1 MALGNVHLTP
11 QLIQA
16 VRDSVDILDVAAS
29 ITRLEKRGNRYWGLC
44 PFHKEKTP
52 SFSLDPTR
60 GLFYCFGCGVGGDAI
75 RLHMQ
80 SSGDD
85 FPAAIEALAR
95 ANGIPLPAMVH
106 AGRSGPDPEEIL
118 GAAADLYQAE
128 LARSRQATEY
138 LDQRRVPEAVVK
150 RFRLGYAPDRFDFLT
165 GALRSRFRAQ
175 DLEAAGLIA
184 SKEDKSHSWDRFRD
198 RLMFPIFGVSG
209 RIVGFGGR
217 LLGADPKAAKY
228 LNTPETE
235 RFQKRNLLYGL
246 HLARSSVRERGA
258 LLLVEGYF
266 DLLAAVVSG
275 IDWVAASMGTALTVD
290 QARLAA
296 RYAEEVI
303 VAYDCDEAG
312 EEASRRALPILLAQ
326 GLKVRRL
333 RLPSGADPDSF
344 RLSDGEAALR
354 ARVEEAPDAVDLEID
369 RQPSTERADPHAL
382 AKAAQ
387 RVRQLLTNI
396 PDQVAR
402 FAYSRRAATRLGIPH
417 ELLWKTGAGAEA
429 GAIAGARQ
437 TAGSVGGRA
446 AAGSGPSPRSAGP
459 GAGRPPAGPQR
470 QVSSLEE
477 RVLQLLLSGEVPIP
491 AAPQLPAPEVFLDP
505 VCGNIFRKFL
515 AIHAEVGGIPDARV
529 VLDMLGESPEMLDR
543 AAKILVETSSCSEAV
558 DELGYSLRELT
569 KRWQRDRLRRLAL
582 DIGEA
587 QRRGDLV
594 RLDILIQEKNS
605 LTRALHELEA

>member
-95 ANGIPLPAMVH
+95 ANGIPLPATVH
-106 AGRSGPDPEEIL
+106 AGRSGPDLEEIL

-128 LARSRQATEY
+128 LARSRPATDY
-138 LDQRRVPEAVVK
+138 LANRRVPEAVAK

-246 HLARSSVRERGA
+246 HLARGSVRERGA

-296 RYAEEVI
+296 RHAEEVI
-303 VAYDCDEAG
+303 VAYDGDEAG

-369 RQPSTERADPHAL
+369 RQPTADRADPHAL

-387 RVRQLLTNI
+387 RVRQLLI
-396 PDQVAR
+396 SVPDQVAR
-402 FAYSRRAATRLGIPH
+402 FAYSRRAATRLGIPN
-417 ELLWKTGAGAEA
+417 ELLWKTGAGPEVGPVA
-429 GAIAGARQ
+429 GPRR
-437 TAGSVGGRA
+437 TAGPVGGA
-446 AAGSGPSPRSAGP
+446 TAAGSGPSPRAAGP
-459 GAGRPPAGPQR
+459 GAGRPAAGAPR

-491 AAPQLPAPEVFLDP
+491 AAPQLPPPEVFLDP

-515 AIHAEVGGIPDARV
+515 AIHAEVGGIPDVRV

-569 KRWQRDRLRRLAL
+569 RRWQRDRLRRLAL

>member
-95 ANGIPLPAMVH
+95 ANGIPLPATVH

-128 LARSRQATEY
+128 LARSRQATDY
-138 LDQRRVPEAVVK
+138 LDKRRIPEAVAK
-150 RFRLGYAPDRFDFLT
+150 RFRLGYAPDRFDFLI

-246 HLARSSVRERGA
+246 HLARGSVRERGA

-303 VAYDCDEAG
+303 VAYDGDEAG

-333 RLPSGADPDSF
+333 RLPPGADPDSF

-369 RQPSTERADPHAL
+369 RQPSAERADPHAL

-387 RVRQLLTNI
+387 RVRQLLTNV

-417 ELLWKTGAGAEA
+417 ELLWKTGAGPGA
-429 GAIAGARQ
+429 GAVAGTRQ
-437 TAGSVGGRA
+437 MAGSFGGMT
-446 AAGSGPSPRSAGP
+446 AAGSGPSPRAAGP
-459 GAGRPPAGPQR
+459 GAGEAGGRAAAAGLEPRRTRSPASPVRGGPHSGGAAAAGPR
-470 QVSSLEE
+470 
-477 RVLQLLLSGEVPIP
+477 GVP
-491 AAPQLPAPEVFLDP
+491 
-505 VCGNIFRKFL
+505 RS
-515 AIHAEVGGIPDARV
+515 R
-529 VLDMLGESPEMLDR
+529 
-543 AAKILVETSSCSEAV
+543 
-558 DELGYSLRELT
+558 LREYFQEVS
-569 KRWQRDRLRRLAL
+569 RYP
-582 DIGEA
+582 
-587 QRRGDLV
+587 RRG
-594 RLDILIQEKNS
+594 RRN
-605 LTRALHELEA
+605 TGRPGRARYARREPRDA

>member
-95 ANGIPLPAMVH
+95 ANGIPLPATVH
-106 AGRSGPDPEEIL
+106 TGRSGPDPEEIL

-128 LARSRQATEY
+128 LSRSRQATEY
-138 LDQRRVPEAVVK
+138 LASRRVPEAVAK

-217 LLGADPKAAKY
+217 LLGVDPKAAKY

-246 HLARSSVRERGA
+246 HLARGSVRERGA

-275 IDWVAASMGTALTVD
+275 VDWVAASMGTALTAD

-303 VAYDCDEAG
+303 VAYDGDEAG

-333 RLPSGADPDSF
+333 RLPAGADPDSF

-354 ARVEEAPDAVDLEID
+354 ARIEEAPDAVDLEID
-369 RQPSTERADPHAL
+369 RQPSAERADPHAL
-382 AKAAQ
+382 ARAAQ
-387 RVRQLLTNI
+387 RVRQLLTSV

-402 FAYSRRAATRLGIPH
+402 FGYSRRAATRLGIPH
-417 ELLWKTGAGAEA
+417 ELLWKTAAGPEA
-429 GAIAGARQ
+429 GGRGTGRLVGSAGGAI
-437 TAGSVGGRA
+437 
-446 AAGSGPSPRSAGP
+446 AAGSGPSRPAAGQGP
-459 GAGRPPAGPQR
+459 SRPAAAPR

-491 AAPQLPAPEVFLDP
+491 GASELPAPEVFLDP
-505 VCGNIFRKFL
+505 VCGNIFKKFL
-515 AIHAEVGGIPDARV
+515 AIHAEVGGVPEARI
-529 VLDMLGESPEMLDR
+529 VLEGLGESPEMLDR

-558 DELGYSLRELT
+558 EELGYSLRELT
-569 KRWQRDRLRRLAL
+569 RRWQRDRLRKLAL

>member
-29 ITRLEKRGNRYWGLC
+29 ITKLEKRGNRYWGLC

-95 ANGIPLPAMVH
+95 ANGIALPAVVH
-106 AGRSGPDPEEIL
+106 AGRTGPDPEEML
-118 GAAADLYQAE
+118 SAAADLFSAE
-128 LARSRQATEY
+128 LPRSRKATEY
-138 LDQRRVPEAVVK
+138 LASRRIPEAVAK
-150 RFRLGYAPDRFDFLT
+150 RFRLGYAPERFDFLI
-165 GALRSRFRAQ
+165 GGLRSRFRAQ
-175 DLEAAGLIA
+175 DLEAAGLVV
-184 SKEDKSHSWDRFRD
+184 SKEDRSHSWDRFRD
-198 RLMFPIFGVSG
+198 RLMFPIFGASG

-217 LLGADPKAAKY
+217 TLGADPKAAKY

-246 HLARSSVRERGA
+246 NVARASVRDRGS

-266 DLLAAVVSG
+266 DLLAAVVAG
-275 IDWVAASMGTALTVD
+275 IDWVAASMGTALTAD

-303 VAYDCDEAG
+303 VAYDGDDAG

-326 GLKVRRL
+326 GLKVRRI
-333 RLPSGADPDSF
+333 RLPKGDDPDSF
-344 RLSDGEAALR
+344 RLASGEEALC
-354 ARVEEAPDAVDLEID
+354 ALVEEAPDAVDLEID
-369 RQPSTERADPHAL
+369 RQPSAESADPHAL
-382 AKAAQ
+382 ARAAQ
-387 RVRQLLTNI
+387 RLRQLLQTI
-396 PDQVAR
+396 PDAVAR
-402 FAYSRRAATRLGIPH
+402 FAYARRAAARLGIPN
-417 ELLWKTGAGAEA
+417 ELLWKAGA
-429 GAIAGARQ
+429 
-437 TAGSVGGRA
+437 A
-446 AAGSGPSPRSAGP
+446 AAGGAPGVAGASAGGSSTSRGPSTAAAAVAAAVNRAAS
-459 GAGRPPAGPQR
+459 GPQR
-470 QVSSLEE
+470 QVASLEE
-477 RVLQLLLSGEVPIP
+477 RVLQLLLGGEVP
-491 AAPQLPAPEVFLDP
+491 APPLSELPSPEVFLDP
-505 VCGNIFRKFL
+505 VCGNIFRKYL
-515 AIHAEVGGIPDARV
+515 AIHSEIGGVPQGRV
-529 VLDMLGESPEMLDR
+529 VLDALAESREMLDR
-543 AAKILVETSSCSEAV
+543 AAKILLETPSCSEATG
-558 DELGYSLRELT
+558 ELAYSLRELT
-569 KRWQRDRLRRLAL
+569 RRWQRDRLRKLAL

-594 RLDILIQEKNS
+594 RLDTLIQEKNS

>member
-16 VRDSVDILDVAAS
+16 VRDSVDILDVASS
-29 ITRLEKRGNRYWGLC
+29 ITRVEKRGNRYWGLC

-95 ANGIPLPAMVH
+95 AYGIPLPAASH
-106 AGRSGPDPEEIL
+106 AAHGGPDPEDVL
-118 GAAADLYQAE
+118 GAAAQLYEAE
-128 LARSRQATEY
+128 LARSRKATDY
-138 LDQRRVPEAVVK
+138 LAGRRIPEAVIK
-150 RFRLGYAPDRFDFLT
+150 RFRLGYAPDRFDFLI

-175 DLEAAGLIA
+175 DLEAAGLLA
-184 SKEDKSHSWDRFRD
+184 TKEDKSHTWDRFRD
-198 RLMFPIFGVSG
+198 RLMFPVFGPSG

-217 LLGADPKAAKY
+217 TLGNDPRAAKY
-228 LNTPETE
+228 LNTPETD
-235 RFQKRNLLYGL
+235 RFRKRNLLYGL
-246 HLARSSVRERGA
+246 HLARGAARERGA

-275 IDWVAASMGTALTVD
+275 IEWVVASMGTALTAD

-296 RYAEEVI
+296 RYAEEVV
-303 VAYDCDEAG
+303 VAYDGDEAG

-326 GLKVRRL
+326 GLRVRRL
-333 RLPSGADPDSF
+333 RLPAGADPDSF
-344 RLSDGEAALR
+344 RLSDGEAALL

-369 RQPSTERADPHAL
+369 RQPSADSADPHAL
-382 AKAAQ
+382 GRAAQ
-387 RVRQLLTNI
+387 RMRQLLMTI
-396 PDQVAR
+396 PDAVAR
-402 FAYSRRAATRLGIPH
+402 FAYARRAASRLGIPN
-417 ELLWKTGAGAEA
+417 ELLWKAGVGTDGATTASRA
-429 GAIAGARQ
+429 G
-437 TAGSVGGRA
+437 
-446 AAGSGPSPRSAGP
+446 AGSGPNAASAG
-459 GAGRPPAGPQR
+459 ARPAPAGGVGVAPARPTGPPR
-470 QVSSLEE
+470 QVASLEE

-491 AAPQLPAPEVFLDP
+491 PASRLPAPEVFLDP
-505 VCGNIFRKFL
+505 TCGNIFRKFL

-529 VLDMLGESPEMLDR
+529 LLDALVESPDALDR
-543 AAKILVETSSCSEAV
+543 AARILLETPSCSEAV
-558 DELGYSLRELT
+558 GELEYSLRELT
-569 KRWQRDRLRRLAL
+569 RRWQRDRLRRLAL

>member
-1 MALGNVHLTP
+1 
-11 QLIQA
+11 
-16 VRDSVDILDVAAS
+16 
-29 ITRLEKRGNRYWGLC
+29 
-44 PFHKEKTP
+44 
-52 SFSLDPTR
+52 
-60 GLFYCFGCGVGGDAI
+60 
-75 RLHMQ
+75 
-80 SSGDD
+80 
-85 FPAAIEALAR
+85 
-95 ANGIPLPAMVH
+95 
-106 AGRSGPDPEEIL
+106 
-118 GAAADLYQAE
+118 
-128 LARSRQATEY
+128 
-138 LDQRRVPEAVVK
+138 
-150 RFRLGYAPDRFDFLT
+150 
-165 GALRSRFRAQ
+165 
-175 DLEAAGLIA
+175 
-184 SKEDKSHSWDRFRD
+184 
-198 RLMFPIFGVSG
+198 MFPIFGVSG

-246 HLARSSVRERGA
+246 HLARGSVRERGA

-275 IDWVAASMGTALTVD
+275 IDWVAASMGTALTAD

-303 VAYDCDEAG
+303 VAYDGDEAG

-333 RLPSGADPDSF
+333 RLPAGADPDSL
-344 RLSDGEAALR
+344 RLSDGEGALR

-369 RQPSTERADPHAL
+369 RQPSADRADPHAL
-382 AKAAQ
+382 ARAAQ
-387 RVRQLLTNI
+387 RVRQLLTNV

-417 ELLWKTGAGAEA
+417 ELLWKTGPEAVAGSGTRPVAGSA
-429 GAIAGARQ
+429 GGAIAAR
-437 TAGSVGGRA
+437 
-446 AAGSGPSPRSAGP
+446 PSPLTSSAR
-459 GAGRPPAGPQR
+459 AGRPAPGPPR
-470 QVSSLEE
+470 QVASLEE

-491 AAPQLPAPEVFLDP
+491 AASELPTPDVFLDP

-515 AIHAEVGGIPDARV
+515 AVHAGVGGVPDARA
-529 VLDMLGESPEMLDR
+529 VLEMLGETPELLDR
-543 AAKILVETSSCSEAV
+543 AAKILLETSSCSGAV

-569 KRWQRDRLRRLAL
+569 RRWQRDRLRRLAL

>member
-29 ITRLEKRGNRYWGLC
+29 ITRIEKRGNRYWGLC

-246 HLARSSVRERGA
+246 HLARSG
-258 LLLVEGYF
+258 
-266 DLLAAVVSG
+266 
-275 IDWVAASMGTALTVD
+275 
-290 QARLAA
+290 
-296 RYAEEVI
+296 
-303 VAYDCDEAG
+303 
-312 EEASRRALPILLAQ
+312 ASRNTSRTSARDAAEVYWMPMPTASAP
-326 GLKVRRL
+326 RSRPL
-333 RLPSGADPDSF
+333 RMP
-344 RLSDGEAALR
+344 
-354 ARVEEAPDAVDLEID
+354 AVMA
-369 RQPSTERADPHAL
+369 SSCA
-382 AKAAQ
+382 
-387 RVRQLLTNI
+387 
-396 PDQVAR
+396 
-402 FAYSRRAATRLGIPH
+402 SSAATM
-417 ELLWKTGAGAEA
+417 AACD
-429 GAIAGARQ
+429 
-437 TAGSVGGRA
+437 V
-446 AAGSGPSPRSAGP
+446 AAGSQAGASPITAIRTGMWP
-459 GAGRPPAGPQR
+459 M
-470 QVSSLEE
+470 L
-477 RVLQLLLSGEVPIP
+477 
-491 AAPQLPAPEVFLDP
+491 AP
-505 VCGNIFRKFL
+505 
-515 AIHAEVGGIPDARV
+515 
-529 VLDMLGESPEMLDR
+529 
-543 AAKILVETSSCSEAV
+543 
-558 DELGYSLRELT
+558 
-569 KRWQRDRLRRLAL
+569 
-582 DIGEA
+582 
-587 QRRGDLV
+587 
-594 RLDILIQEKNS
+594 
-605 LTRALHELEA
+605 